1 LVVLFGKQFKFMSRQ
16 EFEQLSKNR
25 IMMCYGL
32 NLLGFTV
39 FGGTSIVNSFGYSS
53 HFYLILMGQ
62 QWVRLD

>member
-1 LVVLFGKQFKFMSRQ
+1 
-16 EFEQLSKNR
+16 
-25 IMMCYGL
+25 L

-62 QWVRLD
+62 QWGRLD